1 MKDFDQLLGLH
12 KFKICVTKH
21 SSKVNSLL
29 FIPVDGGPNGVSKN
43 SQTLNT

>member
-12 KFKICVTKH
+12 KFKLCVKKH

-29 FIPVDGGPNGVSKN
+29 FISVDGGPNGASKN
-43 SQTLNT
+43 SHTLNT